1 MNKFNILALDTA
13 LKTGWATRIDGHI
26 ESGVQDF
33 TKRRGESNG
42 LMFMRFNAW
51 LEEMTQFRHIKY
63 DLIVFERA
71 HHRGGYATEIGV
83 GLTTRV
89 QEFAER
95 IHAEYMAVHTATL
108 KKFITGSGK
117 ASKDDMMLWFWKIT
131 GRKPQSDDEADALG
145 LLYFACREVGIKL

>member
-1 MNKFNILALDTA
+1 MNILALDTGIH
-13 LKTGWATRIDGHI
+13 TGWATLMDCTI

-42 LMFMRFNAW
+42 LMFLRFNSW
-51 LEEMTQFRHIKY
+51 LNEMQQLSMIKI
-63 DLIVFERA
+63 DLVVFEQA

-89 QEFAER
+89 QEFACR
-95 IHAEYMAVHTATL
+95 IKAEYMAVHSGTL

-117 ASKDDMMLWFWKIT
+117 ASKEDMMKYFEEKR
-131 GRKPQSDDEADALG
+131 GRKPIDDNEADAYC
-145 LLYFACREVGIKL
+145 LLMFTCKTIGEKIKC